1 MPRRGCEASAR
12 LRPTSTPTR
21 TYLSGDISGD
31 TLSYLTQPDV
41 KLFMGRS
48 GNEMIKMAEVY
59 FGEDHLEAAYVLYMK
74 YITLHIEKLPR

>member
-1 MPRRGCEASAR
+1 M
-12 LRPTSTPTR
+12 
-21 TYLSGDISGD
+21 
-31 TLSYLTQPDV
+31 YLTQPDV
-41 KLFMGRS
+41 KLILFMGRS

>member
-1 MPRRGCEASAR
+1 MITMK
-12 LRPTSTPTR
+12 TSHSR
-21 TYLSGDISGD
+21 CD
-31 TLSYLTQPDV
+31 
-41 KLFMGRS
+41 RS

>member
-1 MPRRGCEASAR
+1 MIMMK
-12 LRPTSTPTR
+12 TSYSR
-21 TYLSGDISGD
+21 CD
-31 TLSYLTQPDV
+31 
-41 KLFMGRS
+41 RS

>member
-1 MPRRGCEASAR
+1 MIMMIIHISLSAIW
-12 LRPTSTPTR
+12 
-21 TYLSGDISGD
+21 YD
-31 TLSYLTQPDV
+31 
-41 KLFMGRS
+41 RS

>member
-1 MPRRGCEASAR
+1 MLQGFAATDYVGVRMMTIC
-12 LRPTSTPTR
+12 
-21 TYLSGDISGD
+21 
-31 TLSYLTQPDV
+31 
-41 KLFMGRS
+41 LFMLRYDRS